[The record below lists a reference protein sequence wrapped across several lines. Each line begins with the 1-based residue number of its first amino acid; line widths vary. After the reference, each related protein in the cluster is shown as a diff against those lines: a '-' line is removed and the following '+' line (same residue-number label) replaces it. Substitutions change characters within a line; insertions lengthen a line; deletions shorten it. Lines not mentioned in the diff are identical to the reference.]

1 MNRPPFALLSV
12 VAVLAAGLAVARAD
26 DPKPRTV
33 AAPVR
38 LDNRP
43 VDGAMAVCPEL
54 LKEGDDVVTRLT
66 AGVATP
72 GEVKVRAQKLTPDQG
87 LGSGVL
93 VEGKSVGA
101 LKLTSSSAVAAVVTA
116 TGPQSGGLEVEQVSR
131 GADGP
136 NRGWAG
142 LRCEAPAADS
152 WFVGGSTLTGNDTE
166 LVLVNPFDDQALVR
180 VELYGK
186 NGLIDIPELD
196 GLVLKARARVTREL
210 ASYAPGESP
219 LVVHVVA
226 REGRVAPAARVH
238 RTIGEIPMGVD
249 WLPRLTRPGTQVDL
263 GGLPTGNG
271 SRRLFFFVPGEDAA
285 HVRIQFTLPDEQIVP
300 AGFEDVDVPAG
311 RPFSLNLA
319 EVLSVTNQRTG
330 EKTMLPVGLR
340 VYAEGA
346 PVLVTAFTESKARFT
361 RIREIAYVGPATALT
376 GPTLVTEARNLGQ
389 MDCALLFHAPDGPAR
404 VEIVTLLSRGEKGT
418 PVRKFVDVKQG
429 EIVVYPYSQLPKDNL
444 QSVVITPDPGLSPVY
459 ASRYIFEYGNRGP
472 LFTTQTLVTQPTSG
486 LDVPVV
492 VGDPSAAL
500 PAIQRD

>member
-1 MNRPPFALLSV
+1 MKRPPLALLSV

-26 DPKPRTV
+26 DPKPVTV

-72 GEVKVRAQKLTPDQG
+72 GEVKVRAQKLTADQG

-101 LKLTSSSAVAAVVTA
+101 LKLKSSSAVAAVVTA

-196 GLVLKARARVTREL
+196 GIVLKARARVTRDL
-210 ASYAPGESP
+210 AKFAPSESP
-219 LVVHVVA
+219 LVIHVVA

-263 GGLPTGNG
+263 GGLPAGNG
-271 SRRLFFFVPGEDAA
+271 SRRLFFFVPGEDSA
-285 HVRIQFTLPDEQIVP
+285 HIRIQFTLPDEQIVP
-300 AGFEDVDVPAG
+300 AGFEDIDIPAG
-311 RPFSLNLA
+311 RPFSLNIA
-319 EVLSVTNQRTG
+319 EVLSVTDQRTG
-330 EKTMLPVGLR
+330 EKTMQPVGLR

-404 VEIVTLLSRGEKGT
+404 LEIVTLLSRGEKGT
-418 PVRKFVDVKQG
+418 SVRKFVDVKQG
-429 EIVVYPYSQLPKDNL
+429 EIVVYPYSKLPKDNL
-444 QSVVITPDPGLSPVY
+444 QSVVITPDPGLSPVF

-500 PAIQRD
+500 PAIKRD